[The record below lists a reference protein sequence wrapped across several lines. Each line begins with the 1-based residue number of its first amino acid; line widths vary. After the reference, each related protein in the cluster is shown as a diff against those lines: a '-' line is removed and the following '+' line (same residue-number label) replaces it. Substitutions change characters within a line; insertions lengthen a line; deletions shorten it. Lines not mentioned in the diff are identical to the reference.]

1 MAISIKTAGTSLQG
15 YTDTGYTPERISDLL
30 TAAGAK
36 VELLTSD
43 HFFDGK
49 VFMEFAVE
57 IFGVVVTIY
66 TYKASTEELTAMWDG
81 GYEWHVGGRS
91 EEAVH
96 VLNFIGIDSRV
107 A

>member
-1 MAISIKTAGTSLQG
+1 MTKTIKTAGTSLQG
-15 YTDTGYTPERISDLL
+15 YTDTGYSPERIADLL

-36 VELLTSD
+36 VELLTGD
-43 HFFDGK
+43 DFFDGK
-49 VFMEFAVE
+49 VFMEFAAEV
-57 IFGVVVTIY
+57 FGTVVTIY
-66 TYKASTEELTAMWDG
+66 TYKASSSEIAEMWDG

-91 EEAVH
+91 AESVH